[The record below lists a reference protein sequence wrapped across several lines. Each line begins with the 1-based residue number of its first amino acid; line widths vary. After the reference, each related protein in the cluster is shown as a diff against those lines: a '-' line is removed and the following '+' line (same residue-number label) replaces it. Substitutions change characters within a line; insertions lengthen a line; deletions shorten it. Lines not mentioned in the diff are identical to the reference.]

1 MSKKPKP
8 SGDIKKSILE
18 TINDYPGLSLRELS
32 RENNISSS
40 LMKYHIDSLTSEG
53 KIIGIKD
60 NKAIRFFLTEHQIS
74 NDDFKILKLLRN
86 PIILEFVILFLETE
100 NDNSPEKS
108 KMLRNIDLYD
118 NLRFNS
124 KGTISYYLKKLLE
137 EKIIAKSEKT
147 INEYYLK
154 EPEKIKKIL
163 KLYKPIPS
171 IVENF
176 MRLWTNFYSKN
187 I

>member
-1 MSKKPKP
+1 MSKKPKH
-8 SGDIKKSILE
+8 SGDIKISTLK

-32 RENNISSS
+32 RENKISSS
-40 LMKYHIDSLTSEG
+40 LMKYHIDSLISEG

-60 NKAIRFFLTEHQIS
+60 NKAIRFFLAENQIS
-74 NDDFKILKLLRN
+74 TDDFKILKLLRN
-86 PIILEFVILFLETE
+86 PIILEFIILFLDPET
-100 NDNSPEKS
+100 DNIPGKS
-108 KMLRNIDLYD
+108 KFLRNIDLYK

-137 EKIIAKSEKT
+137 EKIIVKSEKT
-147 INEYYLK
+147 ANEYYLK

-163 KLYKPIPS
+163 KLYKPNPS